1 MCSKERDHLLQ
12 VAIVGKGETPSWH
25 EHNDIPK
32 EESKRDWVKGLK
44 APRGCLGP
52 RGHLSFVMP
61 WLRSR
66 V

>member
-32 EESKRDWVKGLK
+32 EEGKRDWVKGLK

-52 RGHLSFVMP
+52 RGHLSFVTP